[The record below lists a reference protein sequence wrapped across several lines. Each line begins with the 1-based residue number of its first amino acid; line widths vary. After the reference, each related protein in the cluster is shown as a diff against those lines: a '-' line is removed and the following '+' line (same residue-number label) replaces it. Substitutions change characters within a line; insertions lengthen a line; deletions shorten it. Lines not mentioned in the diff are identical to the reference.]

1 MNEQKLREMMKIYTV
16 SKQVNRK
23 AEKNFIKFSSQYYKL
38 HKNDMTPD
46 LLSEVNSLRTQIKS
60 NRVAFSNQ
68 NSPQV
73 SPRLTA
79 NPLFNFKEE
88 RQKINSIYSEDRHQE
103 IYNLY
108 IEEINE
114 LKSQLNQAN
123 SMIKQQQ
130 NDYDKKILELNL
142 KLESEKAKVKDLTLQ
157 IQDLKSNSLQKQTI
171 PVVNN
176 SFDQRRSTLNLEKEQ
191 SRELF
196 KSEICRA
203 LEKYNNKQDLS
214 KENK

>member
-38 HKNDMTPD
+38 HKNEMTAD

-60 NRVAFSNQ
+60 DRVGFSNQ

-73 SPRLTA
+73 SPRITT
-79 NPLFNFKEE
+79 NSQFNFKEE
-88 RQKINSIYSEDRHQE
+88 RQKLNSIYSEDRNQE

-108 IEEINE
+108 IEEISD
-114 LKSQLNQAN
+114 LKQQLNMAN
-123 SMIKQQQ
+123 SIIKQQQ
-130 NDYDKKILELNL
+130 NEYDKKIVDLNI
-142 KLESEKAKVKDLTLQ
+142 KLESEKAKVIDLTQQ
-157 IQDLKSNSLQKQTI
+157 IKDLKSNQFQKQTMSI
-171 PVVNN
+171 VNC
-176 SFDQRRSTLNLEKEQ
+176 SFDQRKSTLNIEKEQ

-203 LEKYNNKQDLS
+203 LEKYNNKQDLC